1 MTAPTVPDDLWKR
14 LTSTVGLVSVR
25 CGAITNVMA
34 AEWSY
39 FVNKAPLY
47 AAVVLG
53 PRAATGALIAEAG
66 EFALTLCSEDQAEL
80 ADFAGAFSVADVDK
94 TGSELI
100 EFGAP
105 RAIGS
110 PWVAGGLLAAE
121 CVVRET
127 VRFPGH
133 TMYAG
138 EVVAAHLPEG
148 SPRPL
153 VKHGAMYGLGEPV
166 RRAAVAATA
175 QLLPGGVLR
184 VAATGPAGDGDAR
197 WRIGLVSEDGAVE
210 PLGEHASTAHGD
222 VLVDLP
228 VPSRPA
234 LERPAGGR
242 VVVERD
248 GAKPGYARITR
259 PSRSPR

>member
-1 MTAPTVPDDLWKR
+1 MTAPNVPEDLWKR
-14 LTSTVGLVSVR
+14 LTSTVGLVAVR
-25 CGAITNVMA
+25 CGAMTNVMA

-66 EFALTLCSEDQAEL
+66 EFALTLCGEDQAEL
-80 ADFAGAFSVADVDK
+80 ADFAGGFSVADVDK

-105 RAIGS
+105 QVIGS
-110 PWVAGGLLAAE
+110 PWVTGGLLAAE

-138 EVVAAHLPEG
+138 EVVAAHLPVG

-166 RRAAVAATA
+166 RPTAIVATA

-184 VAATGPAGDGDAR
+184 VAATGPAGGGDAR
-197 WRIGLVSEDGAVE
+197 WRVGLVSADGVVE
-210 PLGEHASTAHGD
+210 PLGEHPSTAHGD
-222 VLVDLP
+222 MLVDLR
-228 VPSRPA
+228 VPARPA
-234 LERPAGGR
+234 PGRLDGRR

-248 GAKPGYARITR
+248 GAKAGYARIVR
-259 PSRSPR
+259 PSRSLR

>member
-1 MTAPTVPDDLWKR
+1 HPAQARRLPQPALPDRLPARRRHTEGRFPMTAPTVPDDLWKR

-110 PWVAGGLLAAE
+110 
-121 CVVRET
+121 
-127 VRFPGH
+127 
-133 TMYAG
+133 
-138 EVVAAHLPEG
+138 
-148 SPRPL
+148 
-153 VKHGAMYGLGEPV
+153 
-166 RRAAVAATA
+166 
-175 QLLPGGVLR
+175 
-184 VAATGPAGDGDAR
+184 
-197 WRIGLVSEDGAVE
+197 
-210 PLGEHASTAHGD
+210 
-222 VLVDLP
+222 
-228 VPSRPA
+228 
-234 LERPAGGR
+234 
-242 VVVERD
+242 
-248 GAKPGYARITR
+248 
-259 PSRSPR
+259 